1 MLMSYL
7 VKGKPFVFK
16 GTIDVS
22 DCETAAEV
30 MKKASLDW
38 TVAKT
43 KVYAEMPFIEDS
55 AKNSDTFIQ
64 GADIYTSINNAY
76 AIYRT
81 DKNIP
86 LGLVKSQYTPVQN
99 IEAFNFFDNAI
110 GKDKAIF
117 QTAGCFGFGERI
129 FVSVKLPN
137 DILVNG
143 DPVENYLVF
152 TTSHDGSSGV
162 KILFTPIRVVCENTL
177 NAAIQN
183 TSNYVSFK
191 HSKNVHYNIDIAS
204 EILGICKTKSNN
216 LQLEYEA
223 MAKLPVK
230 DRDAKQIFAEVVF
243 TEDELNKIKNNGNTL
258 DEILSRNYIACTDNN
273 LSMKKINTFIAIV
286 NYYNTGIGQKEI
298 LGTQWGVYNAI
309 SGYYSNVFNVDSYKR
324 MDSLLYGYGA
334 DKIKLGGNIITS
346 LAS

>member
-1 MLMSYL
+1 MSYL

-16 GTIDVS
+16 GTVDVS
-22 DCETAAEV
+22 DCETAMEV

-38 TVAKT
+38 SVAKT

-55 AKNSDTFIQ
+55 AKNSDSFIQ
-64 GADIYTSINNAY
+64 GTDIYTSIDNVY

-81 DKNIP
+81 DNNIP
-86 LGLVKSQYTPVQN
+86 LGIVKSQYTPVQN
-99 IEAFNFFDNAI
+99 IEAFNFFDDAI

-117 QTAGCFGFGERI
+117 QTAGYFGLGERI
-129 FVSVKLPN
+129 FVSVKLPD
-137 DILVNG
+137 DIIVNG
-143 DPVENYLVF
+143 DIIENYLVF

-183 TSNYVSFK
+183 ASNYVSFK
-191 HSKNVHYNIDIAS
+191 HSKNVHYNIDIVS
-204 EILGICKTKSNN
+204 EILGICKNKSND
-216 LQLEYEA
+216 LQLQYEA

-230 DRDAKQIFAEVVF
+230 DSEANQIFAEVIF
-243 TEDELNKIKNNGNTL
+243 TKDELDKIKNNGNTL
-258 DEILSRNYIACTDNN
+258 DEILSRNYIACIDNN
-273 LSMKKINTFIAIV
+273 LSTRKINTFIAMS
-286 NYYNTGIGQKEI
+286 NYYYTGIGQKEI

-309 SGYYSNVFNVDSYKR
+309 SGYYSNIFNVDAHKR

-334 DKIKLGGNIITS
+334 DKIKLGGDIITS
-346 LAS
+346 IAS